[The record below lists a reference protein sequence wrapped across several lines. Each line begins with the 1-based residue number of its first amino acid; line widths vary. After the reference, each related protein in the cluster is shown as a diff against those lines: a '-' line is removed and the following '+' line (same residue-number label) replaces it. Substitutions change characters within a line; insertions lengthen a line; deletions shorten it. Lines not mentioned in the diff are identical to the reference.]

1 MAVNKDKNSYTMIF
15 AIIMVLVVGTLL
27 AGFSSGLKPMIKANE
42 KFEKQQN
49 ILYAMGVNDNV
60 GTGDVAFIATDR
72 VAEQFNTYIK
82 QQLVIEGV

>member
-15 AIIMVLVVGTLL
+15 AVIMVLVVGTLL

-49 ILYAMGVNDNV
+49 ILYAMGVNNN
-60 GTGDVAFIATDR
+60 TGAG
-72 VAEQFNTYIK
+72 
-82 QQLVIEGV
+82 EGSSASLTKNNFLIHFY

>member
-15 AIIMVLVVGTLL
+15 AVIMVLVVGTLL

-49 ILYAMGVNDNV
+49 ILYAMGVNDNA
-60 GTGDVAFIATDR
+60 GNR
-72 VAEQFNTYIK
+72 
-82 QQLVIEGV
+82 